1 MRKTLMFIIL
11 GLLLL
16 GTTSC
21 GGAANA
27 STTTQTTDSSLTTDY
42 ENALSIPLQLVVGT
56 FKLEDN
62 DNIVD
67 AQEANQLLPLWKAAR
82 SLSNNDSTAKEE
94 LDALFKQIEETMTPE
109 QIQAIAAMQ
118 LTTQD
123 MADVA
128 QERGLNFGAGARFG
142 NLDPEVQATI
152 EAARQ
157 SGEFPQGGF
166 PGGGPGGGGV
176 PVPEGGFPG
185 GGPGGGGFQG
195 REFTPEQQAT
205 LQARRASDGGANF
218 GFSSAAFDALIEFLD
233 AKVQ

>member
-1 MRKTLMFIIL
+1 MKKALMFIIL

-16 GTTSC
+16 STTAC

-27 STTTQTTDSSLTTDY
+27 STTTQTTDSPLTTDY
-42 ENALSIPLQLVVGT
+42 ENALPIPLQLVVGT
-56 FKLEDN
+56 FKLEDTKN
-62 DNIVD
+62 LVD
-67 AQEANQLLPLWKAAR
+67 AQEASQLLPLWKAVR
-82 SLSNNDSTAKEE
+82 SLSNNDSTAQEE

-109 QIQAIAAMQ
+109 QIQAIAAMH
-118 LTTQD
+118 LTRQD
-123 MADVA
+123 MVEVA

-142 NLDPEVQATI
+142 NLDPEMQATI
-152 EAARQ
+152 DAARQ
-157 SGEFPQGGF
+157 SSEFPQGGF
-166 PGGGPGGGGV
+166 TGGPGGGGV
-176 PVPEGGFPG
+176 PIPEGGFPG

-218 GFSSAAFDALIEFLD
+218 GFSSAAFDSLIEFLD